1 MIELKESQIIQTENG
16 TNYILKH
23 VLQREGGVIAVT
35 EDNYEFFIKF
45 KDFKVVVDV
54 GGGTDELCRTD

>member
-23 VLQREGGVIAVT
+23 VLPKQNGVIGIS
-35 EDNYEFFIKF
+35 EEGYKFFINF
-45 KDFKVVVDV
+45 KDFKVVVDA
-54 GGGTDELCRTD
+54 GGGTDELCRAD